1 MAKSYNELRKKMSP
15 ERREKN
21 KLRTQMLLEEMA
33 INELRKARELTQQ
46 DVANKLQV
54 NQAAVSKLE
63 RQSDM
68 YISTLRRV
76 LGAMGCKLRIVA
88 HFPDRDIVINQ
99 FEDIAEKVNSETAK
113 QTNQ

>member
-1 MAKSYNELRKKMSP
+1 MVKSYNELRKKMSP

-21 KLRTQMLLEEMA
+21 KLRTQILLEEMA

-46 DVANKLQV
+46 DVASKLRV

-76 LGAMGCKLRIVA
+76 LGAMGCELRIIA

-99 FEDIAEKVNSETAK
+99 FEDIAEKVNLEIAK
-113 QTNQ
+113 RANQ

>member
-1 MAKSYNELRKKMSP
+1 MVKSYNELRKKMSP
-15 ERREKN
+15 ARREKN
-21 KLRTQMLLEEMA
+21 QLRTKMLLEEMT

-46 DVANKLQV
+46 DVANKLRI

-76 LGAMGCKLRIVA
+76 LGAMGCELRIVA
-88 HFPDRDIVINQ
+88 HFPDQDIIINQ
-99 FEDIAEKVNSETAK
+99 FEDIPEKVILETAK
-113 QTNQ
+113 QAG